1 MGVCEGIKKLN
12 DGFYLDLKKIYQK
25 KRDIMC
31 EALDKVGLIP
41 IIPKGAYY
49 ILADTSKIP
58 GATSKEKMM
67 NFLIKTKIAAV
78 PGEAFYHDDRGNSI
92 ARFCF
97 AKRDDVLFDAVNI
110 LKLIRY

>member
-12 DGFYLDLKKIYQK
+12 DGFYLDLKKMYQK

-31 EALDKVGLIP
+31 EALDKSGLMP

-49 ILADTSKIP
+49 ILADISKID
-58 GATSKEKMM
+58 GVTSKEKTI
-67 NFLIKTKIAAV
+67 NFLNKTKIAAV
-78 PGEAFYHDDRGNSI
+78 PGEAFYHDDKGNSI

-97 AKRDDVLFDAVNI
+97 AKEMMYCSMQ
-110 LKLIRY
+110 LIFLNQ